1 MKLSGTL
8 LSGLWVPFWV
18 ALGQV
23 GGCGSLLESCRREQ
37 GCAGVK
43 EAAAQL
49 SPVKEGEGGPPAPCR
64 AATGLLPWCGKE
76 GRLRQT
82 EGWLSHLQIR
92 EWHRLNSSP
101 QGFSL

>member
-8 LSGLWVPFWV
+8 LSGSWVPFWV

-43 EAAAQL
+43 RGCGTVVTPSRKAKAGHQL
-49 SPVKEGEGGPPAPCR
+49 PAVLRLGFFRGAERRADLGRQRGG
-64 AATGLLPWCGKE
+64 
-76 GRLRQT
+76 
-82 EGWLSHLQIR
+82 
-92 EWHRLNSSP
+92 
-101 QGFSL
+101 